1 MRHEAADAES
11 AYPMPLAM
19 SCSFPTTGGA
29 WRQLP
34 RHKHRAKGV
43 LLGNSSEANRSGERR
58 EKVVKVASLSTLEVS
73 TEMNRGMS
81 IPPLWLTYHW
91 AFLETRTRRRVLECP
106 SRAHAYSY
114 GVIITTS
121 PSASRHSGTC
131 NRPKVPF
138 QPPIYCPYN
147 G

>member
-1 MRHEAADAES
+1 VRHEAADAES

-19 SCSFPTTGGA
+19 SCLFPTTGGA

-43 LLGNSSEANRSGERR
+43 LSGNSSEANRSGERR

-73 TEMNRGMS
+73 TDAVDLQADHR
-81 IPPLWLTYHW
+81 
-91 AFLETRTRRRVLECP
+91 AFLETRTRRRVLEYP
-106 SRAHAYSY
+106 SRAHAYSR

-131 NRPKVPF
+131 NRPGVPF
-138 QPPIYCPYN
+138 QPPIYCSYN

>member
-19 SCSFPTTGGA
+19 SRLFPGTGGA

-34 RHKHRAKGV
+34 RHKHRAKGG
-43 LLGNSSEANRSGERR
+43 LSGNSSEANRPRERR

-73 TEMNRGMS
+73 TEMNGGTLVVS
-81 IPPLWLTYHW
+81 PPLWLTHKPTAGVFRKRERVGGSW
-91 AFLETRTRRRVLECP
+91 SARQGRTR
-106 SRAHAYSY
+106 
-114 GVIITTS
+114 I
-121 PSASRHSGTC
+121 
-131 NRPKVPF
+131 
-138 QPPIYCPYN
+138 PP